1 VHAVAGSA
9 KLGVAD
15 ALDVDLT
22 LGPDLYENLLRS
34 ISQALVECLG
44 DKSDDIRLTQPN
56 GRSNLLEVTGFENQ
70 TPILPT
76 SVSLTTISNGNGGM

>member
-1 VHAVAGSA
+1 VNFNERAAQSSSACFSVETMQVAWPCGNRKPEVRLSRAIVNDGLVHAVAGSA

-44 DKSDDIRLTQPN
+44 D
-56 GRSNLLEVTGFENQ
+56 
-70 TPILPT
+70 
-76 SVSLTTISNGNGGM
+76 